1 MSVRVESDVWC
12 LMFDEV
18 NFDCE
23 EGSMNKSHNTCNG
36 GDIALPHLRNK
47 YGSQDLKAFGTDWL
61 PFFGEVLRM

>member
-23 EGSMNKSHNTCNG
+23 EGGMNKSHNTCNG